1 MLATKSRI
9 DVKVNRKQVCHY
21 IGYSAGY
28 KPPARILSLVDE
40 YVEHAHQLI
49 EPSYSYVIR
58 DIEWAQGSIAFIE
71 DSIVFKSQVITRLLE
86 HCCKVAVFVVTIG
99 EHLEEMAC
107 WLAEDG
113 LILQAAVLDAIGSDA
128 VERVA
133 DFVQDMIRQVANGQD
148 LVISRRFSPG
158 YCDWD
163 IGQQRM
169 VFWAMNGN
177 TVGIR
182 LTGRCL
188 MIPQKSISGI
198 IGIGPGDGNVENYNP
213 CETCDKRHDCRGR
226 R

>member
-1 MLATKSRI
+1 MLATNSRI
-9 DVKVNRKQVCHY
+9 DVNVNRKQVCQN

-58 DIEWAQGSIAFIE
+58 DIEWAQDSIAFIE
-71 DSIVFKSQVITRLLE
+71 DSIIFKSQVITGLLE
-86 HCCKVAVFVVTIG
+86 HCYKVAVFVVTIG

-133 DFVQDMIRQVANGQD
+133 DFVQDMIRQVANNQD

-158 YCDWD
+158 YCDWVVD
-163 IGQQRM
+163 QQRK
-169 VFWAMNGN
+169 VFQAIDGN
-177 TVGIR
+177 SAGIR
-182 LTGRCL
+182 LTEGCL
-188 MIPQKSISGI
+188 MIPRKSVSGI
-198 IGIGPGDGNVENYNP
+198 IGIGTGNDVEDYNP
-213 CETCDKRHDCRGR
+213 CEIGSKDDCLWR